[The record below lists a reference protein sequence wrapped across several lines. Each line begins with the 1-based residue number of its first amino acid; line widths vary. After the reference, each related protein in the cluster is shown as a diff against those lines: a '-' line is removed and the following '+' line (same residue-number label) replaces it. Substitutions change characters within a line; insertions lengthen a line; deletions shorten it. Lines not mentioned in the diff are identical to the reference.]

1 MTKSAFWSF
10 TRGERALFLASK
22 DLGESLIDATV
33 VISPSFK
40 ANVGFSTEQA
50 DSIKNGIE
58 PEWGREN
65 IAWTF
70 NGDPIIDR
78 EKVNIGDISAPI
90 LYFYFTPDPI
100 WEETMGEE
108 SIKEELSKIGEKVVL
123 KHVGKDQSIAL
134 EIEKEQRWTG
144 VQFNFSGH
152 SFVNGDL
159 YPKLLIEQKILISKF
174 FKTHLD
180 KHR

>member
-1 MTKSAFWSF
+1 MTKSNYLSF

-78 EKVNIGDISAPI
+78 EKVNIGEYKYYSVLL
-90 LYFYFTPDPI
+90 LYSDLFGRRLY
-100 WEETMGEE
+100 GK
-108 SIKEELSKIGEKVVL
+108 SIRG
-123 KHVGKDQSIAL
+123 
-134 EIEKEQRWTG
+134 T
-144 VQFNFSGH
+144 
-152 SFVNGDL
+152 
-159 YPKLLIEQKILISKF
+159 
-174 FKTHLD
+174 
-180 KHR
+180 